1 MILMV
6 SHHFLSIFLATGK
19 QETPLLSLIYLL
31 MVFFS
36 VLPIPQ
42 AIIKV
47 LFALPGG
54 MCRACKIE
62 IQETHVWSQQEE
74 LRQMG
79 TEDSYINDK
88 NITYLP

>member
-47 LFALPGG
+47 LFALPEGYVQS
-54 MCRACKIE
+54 M
-62 IQETHVWSQQEE
+62 
-74 LRQMG
+74 
-79 TEDSYINDK
+79 
-88 NITYLP
+88 